1 MGGLGTV
8 AGAMAFGR
16 SATATD
22 DEAVTDSE
30 GSQSSG
36 GGADNAIA
44 FITDGAGL
52 TQISSARYLNAY
64 QEDPERYPLNVTP
77 DETTL
82 GLDRHDAHGT
92 ITTFPDDPKEIV
104 TDSAAAA
111 TSFATGVKTYN
122 GAIGGYREDGEFVPV
137 ETVLET
143 ARDEGYATGLVT
155 TTELTHA
162 TPAAFASHVPER
174 GMQEEIARQFVE
186 ESGVDVMLGGQRT
199 DFTAK
204 GREDGEDLIAAARDR
219 GYTYVETADE
229 LDTIE
234 EAPVL
239 GLFSEE
245 SHLDYYVDRQNRDGN
260 TQPGLASMARKAI
273 ELLEHR
279 ASSEKGF
286 FLMVESGRVD
296 HAGHANDPAI
306 VPEQHEASMVAGEL
320 IDYVDDSGSTY
331 LVSTADHSTGGMSL
345 GRDGPYDFEISVIDA
360 LQASATRL
368 TTMLEAADSVSETKS
383 IVAEWSGIDNLTDS
397 ELAELRSDSAAIQG
411 IINERARIGW
421 TTNGHTGADVPAFAH
436 GPTAEY
442 FDAVRDNTDIAR
454 ALATALGFEE

>member
-1 MGGLGTV
+1 MDDTEGNHTDRTNRRVSTKRRTFMGGLGTV

-82 GLDRHDAHGT
+82 GLDRHDAHST

-174 GMQEEIARQFVE
+174 GMQEEIAC
-186 ESGVDVMLGGQRT
+186 
-199 DFTAK
+199 
-204 GREDGEDLIAAARDR
+204 
-219 GYTYVETADE
+219 
-229 LDTIE
+229 
-234 EAPVL
+234 
-239 GLFSEE
+239 
-245 SHLDYYVDRQNRDGN
+245 
-260 TQPGLASMARKAI
+260 
-273 ELLEHR
+273 
-279 ASSEKGF
+279 
-286 FLMVESGRVD
+286 
-296 HAGHANDPAI
+296 
-306 VPEQHEASMVAGEL
+306 
-320 IDYVDDSGSTY
+320 
-331 LVSTADHSTGGMSL
+331 
-345 GRDGPYDFEISVIDA
+345 
-360 LQASATRL
+360 
-368 TTMLEAADSVSETKS
+368 
-383 IVAEWSGIDNLTDS
+383 
-397 ELAELRSDSAAIQG
+397 
-411 IINERARIGW
+411 
-421 TTNGHTGADVPAFAH
+421 
-436 GPTAEY
+436 
-442 FDAVRDNTDIAR
+442 
-454 ALATALGFEE
+454 